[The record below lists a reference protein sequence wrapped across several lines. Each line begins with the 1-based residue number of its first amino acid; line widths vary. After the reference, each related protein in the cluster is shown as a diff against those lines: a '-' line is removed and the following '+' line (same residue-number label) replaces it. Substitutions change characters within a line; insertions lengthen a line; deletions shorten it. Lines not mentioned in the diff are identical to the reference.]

1 MRKRLPILVLLFLL
15 VTAVLILVNQVRN
28 QNPKRLFLVPDSGHP
43 ETFSE
48 SERGDRSADVL
59 KKNEAQILSPSPPG
73 EKSTAPGLPSATQ
86 QEERIDAVMGRQLG
100 GTEREFAFVYRSRV
114 VGDGTV
120 DEVTEGQFRSALR
133 TVCERRGVTAVIDAG
148 VETTSLVP
156 FVVYHKPQFDI
167 TDEVRREYQSIRSAE
182 RAASK

>member
-15 VTAVLILVNQVRN
+15 VATVLMLVNQVTN
-28 QNPKRLFLVPDSGHP
+28 QNPKRLFSAPDSGHP

-48 SERGDRSADVL
+48 SERGDTVSVR
-59 KKNEAQILSPSPPG
+59 KKDEPQILPPSPSG
-73 EKSTAPGLPSATQ
+73 EKSTATGLPPATQ
-86 QEERIDAVMGRQLG
+86 QEEWIDAVIGRQLG
-100 GTEREFAFVYRSRV
+100 RTEREFAFVYRSRV

-133 TVCERRGVTAVIDAG
+133 TVCERQGVTAVIDAG
-148 VETTSLVP
+148 VETTSLIP

-167 TDEVRREYQSIRSAE
+167 TDEVRREYQSIQRAE
-182 RAASK
+182 KAASK